1 METRERKYNDNNTST
16 MSRTKKNPSLYNEIS
31 ELRMDTFD
39 VNSNSVV
46 LSNNGQIIDI
56 DKLKDMLDKKYR
68 EETKNKSL
76 GRYDANESK
85 EEIKLDETREYDI
98 NEILS

>member
-1 METRERKYNDNNTST
+1 METRVSKYDDNTTSN
-16 MSRTKKNPSLYNEIS
+16 MSRTKKNQNPYNEIS

-68 EETKNKSL
+68 EETKSKPL
-76 GRYDANESK
+76 GRIDDYEN
-85 EEIKLDETREYDI
+85 KLNTLKSII
-98 NEILS
+98 NE